1 MVSSDLGKLDKVEEK
16 DDKITVYFKIANYD
30 VNVILEKE
38 DADNLKG
45 MLMGM
50 FKAKAVR
57 VK

>member
-1 MVSSDLGKLDKVEEK
+1 
-16 DDKITVYFKIANYD
+16 
-30 VNVILEKE
+30 VNVVLEKE